1 MSVSSENPNE
11 MDQQG
16 STNEMNQQGNP
27 NEKEQQD
34 FDQYEAELAITA
46 NLTNFYTGTITPGM
60 DYPLD
65 DLPELPEI
73 DEPFPT
79 EDELVASIEE
89 LLPEETLRRLEE
101 YEVHERIR
109 NNCRDLCHTCM
120 DAMSA
125 LNFETVRKMLDGP
138 TFPTQCMICHV
149 VIRTNLP
156 HGFLSVNGEP
166 HPCFWIMGAAHSRKV
181 GLGLRRVTS
190 DGIEESLFTL

>member
-60 DYPLD
+60 DYPPD

-79 EDELVASIEE
+79 EDELVA
-89 LLPEETLRRLEE
+89 
-101 YEVHERIR
+101 
-109 NNCRDLCHTCM
+109 
-120 DAMSA
+120 
-125 LNFETVRKMLDGP
+125 
-138 TFPTQCMICHV
+138 
-149 VIRTNLP
+149 
-156 HGFLSVNGEP
+156 
-166 HPCFWIMGAAHSRKV
+166 
-181 GLGLRRVTS
+181 
-190 DGIEESLFTL
+190 